1 MKVVISCGD
10 VNGIGLEC
18 LFKALRMFNDD
29 LKYTKS
35 THGKDVSFTLAI
47 HPKSLR
53 EYIENCG
60 GTDVDI
66 IGNQKINVGTIEV
79 DILPL
84 EEYARNQFGSSTI
97 EAGRLSIASLK
108 TAIELTIRREY
119 DVLLTLP
126 VSKHTMSLAG
136 WNYPGQTEMIAE
148 LCSISDTNP
157 MYGSNLT
164 PLMMLCAE
172 SLRVALVTIHVPLHQ
187 VPNLLSSQR
196 IQSTVEIFHRTLRY
210 DFGYDNPRIAIL
222 GLNPHA
228 GEQGNIGSEEIEIIQ
243 PTINA
248 LQQKSIDAHGCFPA
262 DGFFAHGEFRNFDG
276 VLAMYHDQGLIPV
289 KMLATGGGVNYTA
302 GLPIVRTSPDH
313 GTAYSIAGKNIAN
326 GAGTFQALMMGLD
339 IARRRLSLNSSL
351 L

>member
-18 LFKALRMFNDD
+18 LFKALRMFNDNSH
-29 LKYTKS
+29 S
-35 THGKDVSFTLAI
+35 TNSTQSKDVSFTLVV
-47 HPKSLR
+47 HPESLR
-53 EYIENCG
+53 EYIENCC
-60 GTDVDI
+60 GTDVEI
-66 IGNQKINVGTIEV
+66 AGNQTINVGTIEV
-79 DILPL
+79 SILPVD
-84 EEYARNQFGSSTI
+84 EYARIQFGSSTI

-136 WNYPGQTEMIAE
+136 WSYPGQTEMIAD
-148 LCSISDTNP
+148 LCSVNP
-157 MYGSNLT
+157 SQSVKNYEYT

-172 SLRVALVTIHVPLHQ
+172 TLRVALATIHVPLHQ
-187 VPNLLSSQR
+187 VTELLSIQR
-196 IQSTVEIFHRTLRY
+196 IQSTARIFHRTLKY
-210 DFGYDNPRIAIL
+210 DFGYDKPRIAIL

-228 GEQGNIGSEEIEIIQ
+228 GEQGNIGTEEIEIIEPAIQ
-243 PTINA
+243 GL
-248 LQQKSIDAHGCFPA
+248 LQQGVNVKGCYPA
-262 DGFFAHGEFRNFDG
+262 DGFFAHGEFKNFDG
-276 VLAMYHDQGLIPV
+276 VVAMYHDQGLIPV

-313 GTAYSIAGKNIAN
+313 GTAYSIAGKNMAN
-326 GAGTFQALMMGLD
+326 GAGTYQALQMGLD